1 LPRGADRLTRAF
13 TDLVAKR
20 RLSVAFGLVAFG
32 IALLLGALHAL
43 APGHG
48 KTVMAAYIVSERGT
62 WRQAAL
68 IGLAVTVTHT
78 AGVVALGVLLTTS
91 SVVAPERLY
100 PWFGL
105 VSGLLLAGIGI
116 TLARRAWRTRRRATP
131 APLATTSDERVGGR
145 VDERVLVGAAVG
157 GSSLPVHDHGL
168 DSVGGHH
175 HHDHDHDD
183 DHSHGHDHDHSHDHD
198 HEPHSAVEAP
208 GAHYHGGRLHTHAPI
223 DPSLGWKSLL
233 AVGFAGGLVPNPSAL
248 VVLLGAI
255 ALGRTW
261 FGLVLVTAYGVG
273 MAVTLTGAGLLLVR
287 ARGLIDRRS
296 WGTPTGRVMR
306 VTRVLPLVTSTI
318 IIGAGC
324 LVAASALGR
333 I

>member
-1 LPRGADRLTRAF
+1 MRFVTTAGAGPTPRAPAALVTSPLPRGADRLTRAF

-32 IALLLGALHAL
+32 IALLLGAFHAL

-116 TLARRAWRTRRRATP
+116 TLARRAWRTRRRAADT
-131 APLATTSDERVGGR
+131 
-145 VDERVLVGAAVG
+145 GAARHPQRRTG
-157 GSSLPVHDHGL
+157 G
-168 DSVGGHH
+168 
-175 HHDHDHDD
+175 
-183 DHSHGHDHDHSHDHD
+183 
-198 HEPHSAVEAP
+198 
-208 GAHYHGGRLHTHAPI
+208 
-223 DPSLGWKSLL
+223 
-233 AVGFAGGLVPNPSAL
+233 
-248 VVLLGAI
+248 
-255 ALGRTW
+255 
-261 FGLVLVTAYGVG
+261 
-273 MAVTLTGAGLLLVR
+273 
-287 ARGLIDRRS
+287 
-296 WGTPTGRVMR
+296 
-306 VTRVLPLVTSTI
+306 
-318 IIGAGC
+318 
-324 LVAASALGR
+324 
-333 I
+333 

>member
-1 LPRGADRLTRAF
+1 
-13 TDLVAKR
+13 
-20 RLSVAFGLVAFG
+20 
-32 IALLLGALHAL
+32 
-43 APGHG
+43 
-48 KTVMAAYIVSERGT
+48 M
-62 WRQAAL
+62 
-68 IGLAVTVTHT
+68 
-78 AGVVALGVLLTTS
+78 
-91 SVVAPERLY
+91 
-100 PWFGL
+100 
-105 VSGLLLAGIGI
+105 
-116 TLARRAWRTRRRATP
+116 
-131 APLATTSDERVGGR
+131 
-145 VDERVLVGAAVG
+145 LVGAAVG

-175 HHDHDHDD
+175 HDTTTTTTTMTTTMTTRPRPRPRPPRTRPRH
-183 DHSHGHDHDHSHDHD
+183 HSHGHD

-261 FGLVLVTAYGVG
+261 FGLLLVTAYGVG